1 MMTSR
6 LTDRLRRGVARR
18 PKLTV
23 ALELA
28 LGLALS
34 LGLLW
39 GFLELSEEVAE
50 GESRRIDEA
59 VLRWL
64 STAVPEWLDLPMRL
78 VTALGYYWF
87 VIPALVFAA
96 YLFYRS
102 GRGLSAAL
110 LVASTGGSMVLTTV
124 LKAVFHRARPGII
137 DSGYEASFYSFP
149 SGHAT
154 VAVGF
159 YGALALLLTLRLGAP
174 WRWIVAAAGASLVL
188 LIGLSRLYLGVHYPT
203 DILAGY
209 LAAALWLASVWL
221 AYRLWRLAFAPGT
234 KPRKPPA

>member
-1 MMTSR
+1 M
-6 LTDRLRRGVARR
+6 TDRLRRGVARR

-50 GESRRIDEA
+50 EESRRIDEA
-59 VLRWL
+59 VLLWL

-96 YLFYRS
+96 YLFYRA
-102 GRGLSAAL
+102 GLGVSSAL
-110 LVASTGGSMVLTTV
+110 LVVSTGGSMVLTTV
-124 LKAVFHRARPGII
+124 LKAVFRRARPEII
-137 DSGYEASFYSFP
+137 DSSYEASFYSFP

-188 LIGLSRLYLGVHYPT
+188 LIGFSRLYLGVHYPT

-234 KPRKPPA
+234 KPRKSPA